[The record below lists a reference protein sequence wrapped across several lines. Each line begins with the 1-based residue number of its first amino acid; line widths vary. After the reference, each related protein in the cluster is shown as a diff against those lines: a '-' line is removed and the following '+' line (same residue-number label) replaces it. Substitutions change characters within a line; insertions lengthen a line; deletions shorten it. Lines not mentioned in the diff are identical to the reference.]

1 MQERHQ
7 NTSKD
12 VENVEVVGRVCKV
25 VPNSCLDHPCWLI
38 AKGIDDTAQQDQCIW
53 ISSLNSTIITNFK
66 RGLEVDE
73 VDIEDQDAY
82 LEQMNEWAQQM
93 EFETICAPLELNN
106 VYQTLR
112 LEHVELGGV
121 RTHVKERYF
130 FVHKDFLSF
139 FVEFDVLSDHT

>member
-1 MQERHQ
+1 
-7 NTSKD
+7 
-12 VENVEVVGRVCKV
+12 
-25 VPNSCLDHPCWLI
+25 
-38 AKGIDDTAQQDQCIW
+38 
-53 ISSLNSTIITNFK
+53 
-66 RGLEVDE
+66 
-73 VDIEDQDAY
+73 
-82 LEQMNEWAQQM
+82 M